1 MTGRRPPLASVPQ
14 VSTSLLPVACLLLL
28 TAATAAQ
35 APAPQAR
42 TSKDTTPTFRSGVE
56 YVDVDVTVVDRK
68 GRPVR
73 GLGRHEFE
81 IYEDGVLQTLD
92 SFRQVDIPLP
102 PRPAGNATSSKF
114 QAPSDV
120 TSNRAD
126 GRVYVMLLD
135 GTGGA
140 PLLRTRLAA
149 RRFVTDALG
158 PDDLMA
164 VIVVNSMMSH
174 SHGFTSDKAR
184 LLSVIDRFD
193 GSRWEGMNDALV
205 DISER
210 SSATGDAYTLIRQ
223 LAERLGDIPGRR
235 KSILWVG
242 GAPLFH
248 HTDLRQAAEAFAQR
262 DAIRAANR
270 NNVAI
275 YPIDPH
281 GLTGAMGLSELERQA
296 GFRVMAEDTGGEA
309 VVNTNNF
316 SGNYRRIVE
325 LNSAFYVLGYVP
337 QAAADAGQFHR
348 IKVKVKRP
356 GLSVRTRTGYRSPV
370 PDTEIDTD
378 TRTLLPLTLLD
389 GTRTALRSP
398 LPVSGLA
405 LNMFLAPFKGDGDDG
420 TVLIGAQLDADH
432 LRLNGGEE
440 IEIAQM
446 ALDTDGRV
454 LGESATR
461 FTLNLREH
469 DPATAGGLRYYDR
482 LELPAGRH
490 EIRLVVHQPGGL
502 TGSLVGHVEVP
513 NFTKK
518 AVTISG
524 LVVASLNDPSGR
536 TLRSDASVQEALTA
550 QPTINRQ
557 FTPDDTLS
565 VWAQL
570 YDNRHDA
577 RSTMPVT
584 SRIVAQSGA
593 VVTTRSRVL
602 PAVGDPLSPQFEFRE
617 RFELSGLAPG
627 EYVLQVATEVAG
639 KKKNSKT
646 NVVRAL
652 PFTVLSE

>member
-1 MTGRRPPLASVPQ
+1 MTGRRSPS
-14 VSTSLLPVACLLLL
+14 VSTPLLLVACVLMLP
-28 TAATAAQ
+28 ATSAAQ
-35 APAPQAR
+35 APASPPR
-42 TSKDTTPTFRSGVE
+42 TSQDATPTFRSGVQ

-73 GLGRHEFE
+73 GLGRDDFE
-81 IYEDGVLQTLD
+81 IYEDGVRQVLD

-102 PRPAGNATSSKF
+102 PRPAANAASPKW
-114 QAPSDV
+114 QAPKDV
-120 TSNRAD
+120 TSNPAD

-135 GTGGA
+135 NTGGA

-184 LLSVIDRFD
+184 LLSIIDRFG
-193 GSRWEGMNDALV
+193 GSRWEGMNDALI

-210 SSATGDAYTLIRQ
+210 SSATGDAYVLIRQ
-223 LAERLGDIPGRR
+223 LAERLGSIPGRR

-248 HTDLRQAAEAFAQR
+248 HVDFRQAAEAFAQR
-262 DAIRAANR
+262 DAIRAASR
-270 NNVAI
+270 NNVAV

-281 GLTGAMGLSELERQA
+281 GLTGAMGLAELERQA
-296 GFRVMAEDTGGEA
+296 GFRVIAEDTGGEA

-325 LNSAFYVLGYVP
+325 MNSAFYVLGYVP
-337 QAAADAGQFHR
+337 QAAADDGRFHR
-348 IKVKVKRP
+348 ITVKVKRP
-356 GLSVRTRTGYRSPV
+356 GVSVRTRTGYRSPV
-370 PDTEIDTD
+370 PDTDIDTD
-378 TRTLLPLTLLD
+378 TRTLLPLSLSE

-405 LNMFLAPFKGDGDDG
+405 LNMFLAPFKFDSENGS
-420 TVLIGAQLDADH
+420 VLIGAQLDAEH
-432 LRLNGGEE
+432 LRLSGGEE

-446 ALDTDGRV
+446 AIDTDGRV

-461 FTLNLREH
+461 FTLNLREP
-469 DPATAGGLRYYDR
+469 DATPTSGLRYFDR

-490 EIRLVVHQPGGL
+490 EIRLVVHQPGGV

-513 NFTKK
+513 NFMKK

-524 LVVASLNDPSGR
+524 LVVASLNDPNGR
-536 TLRSDASVQEALTA
+536 TLRADASVQEALTA
-550 QPTINRQ
+550 QPTINRR
-557 FTPDDTLS
+557 FTSGDTLS

-570 YDNRHDA
+570 YDNRNDA
-577 RSTMPVT
+577 RPTMPVT
-584 SRIVAQSGA
+584 SRILSQTGA
-593 VVTTRSRVL
+593 AVTTRSRVL
-602 PAVGDPLSPQFEFRE
+602 SAVSDSASPQFEYRE
-617 RFELSGLAPG
+617 RFELSGLTPG
-627 EYVLQVATEVAG
+627 EYVLQVETEVAG

-652 PFTVLSE
+652 PFTIVSE